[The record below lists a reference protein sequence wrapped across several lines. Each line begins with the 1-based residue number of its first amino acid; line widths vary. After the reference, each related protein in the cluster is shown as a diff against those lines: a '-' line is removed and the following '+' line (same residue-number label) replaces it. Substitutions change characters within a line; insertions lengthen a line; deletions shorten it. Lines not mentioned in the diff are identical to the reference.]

1 MGALEIR
8 QNAFLKVAQTTSS
21 ANERNYLLGLILEE
35 KGDID
40 FTKQLAPLN
49 LRAYSGLSS
58 ASLLQRLKYRFKAET
73 ADNIELSLTVNVE
86 GESFQLAV
94 KNNVLRIKPVEPS
107 KLVDAQ
113 LSRSTL
119 VAITA
124 RTQALGEAAGWNMS
138 PMREL
143 SALID

>member
-1 MGALEIR
+1 M
-8 QNAFLKVAQTTSS
+8 
-21 ANERNYLLGLILEE
+21 
-35 KGDID
+35 
-40 FTKQLAPLN
+40 
-49 LRAYSGLSS
+49 
-58 ASLLQRLKYRFKAET
+58 LQRLKYRFKAEI

-94 KNNVLRIKPVEPS
+94 KNNVLRIKPVEAS

-124 RTQALGEAAGWNMS
+124 RTQTLGEAAGWNMS